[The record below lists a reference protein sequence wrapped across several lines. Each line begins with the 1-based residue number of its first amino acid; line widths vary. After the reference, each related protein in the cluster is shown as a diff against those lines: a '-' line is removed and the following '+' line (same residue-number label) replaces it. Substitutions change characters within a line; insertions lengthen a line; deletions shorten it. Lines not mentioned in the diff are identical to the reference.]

1 MISNQI
7 LKNDKDFAQFAKKVG
22 KKLND
27 VLNEAQAENL
37 EDERVYDFFEE
48 IVFLVYN
55 QLEWKNIESTKDKLK
70 IVKK

>member
-1 MISNQI
+1 VISNQI

>member
-1 MISNQI
+1 

-27 VLNEAQAENL
+27 VLTENQAENI
-37 EDERVYDFFEE
+37 EDDRVYDFFEE

-55 QLEWKNIESTKDKLK
+55 QLEWKNIESTKDKLR

>member
-1 MISNQI
+1 M
-7 LKNDKDFAQFAKKVG
+7 KNDKDFAQFAKKVG

-27 VLNEAQAENL
+27 VLTEAQADNL
-37 EDERVYDFFEE
+37 EDDRVYDFFEE

-55 QLEWKNIESTKDKLK
+55 QLEWKNIESAKDKLR

>member
-1 MISNQI
+1 MVSNQI

-27 VLNEAQAENL
+27 VLTENQDENL
-37 EDERVYDFFEE
+37 EDDRVYDFVEE

-55 QLEWKNIESTKDKLK
+55 QLEWKNIESTKDKLR